1 MKLIGQLSK
10 KTTKRFS
17 LNIDNNGT
25 VAILSDNAKDKKIGD
40 IVNKKEISIIME
52 KLPVIEMDFRIEA
65 LETSYSGT
73 GYLSVNGF
81 QLYNREATELLNEI
95 QKNIFEKEDKVKIEN
110 GYFKAK
116 FVLLFSNRSRNIR
129 LLNENDIIEQV

>member
-1 MKLIGQLSK
+1 MKLVGQLSK
-10 KTTKRFS
+10 KTTKRFA
-17 LNIDNNGT
+17 LNIEDNRT
-25 VAILSDNAKDKKIGD
+25 VAILSDNAKGKKVGD
-40 IVNKKEISIIME
+40 IVNRKEISFIMK
-52 KLPVIEMDFRIEA
+52 KLPVIEMDFRIEE
-65 LETSYSGT
+65 LKTSYSGT

-95 QKNIFEKEDKVKIEN
+95 QKSIFEKEDKVKIEN

-129 LLNENDIIEQV
+129 LLNDNDIIE

>member
-1 MKLIGQLSK
+1 MKLVGQLSK
-10 KTTKRFS
+10 KTTKRFA

-25 VAILSDNAKDKKIGD
+25 VSILTDNAKGKKIGD
-40 IVNKKEISIIME
+40 IVNRKEISFIM
-52 KLPVIEMDFRIEA
+52 KNLPVIEMDFRIES

-95 QKNIFEKEDKVKIEN
+95 QKSIFEKEDKVKIEN

-116 FVLLFSNRSRNIR
+116 FVLLFANRSRNIR
-129 LLNENDIIEQV
+129 LLNENDIIELV

>member
-40 IVNKKEISIIME
+40 IVNKKEISIIMK
-52 KLPVIEMDFRIEA
+52 KLPVIEMDFRIKA

-95 QKNIFEKEDKVKIEN
+95 QKNIFEKENKVKIEN